1 MIGVMCA
8 VACVACRQNCQRRS
22 SDPYTPGSNKK
33 NLLGSRTSQRDGS
46 GAYAMVA
53 LDEAHGL
60 SGGSDSED
68 PGGPVVARAEEI
80 AVARVLDHDGEAAAS
95 SAAKSQ
101 QEKEAPV
108 ISTDF
113 LAQDDNVDDWLQ
125 EEPAKKEKIKV
136 DYSNYD

>member
-1 MIGVMCA
+1 M
-8 VACVACRQNCQRRS
+8 
-22 SDPYTPGSNKK
+22 
-33 NLLGSRTSQRDGS
+33 
-46 GAYAMVA
+46 
-53 LDEAHGL
+53 
-60 SGGSDSED
+60 
-68 PGGPVVARAEEI
+68 ARAEEI